1 MFLDL
6 GPNPIVACIVEGKAE
21 AAVIELLLKN
31 NLLIFTEDDLLS
43 GELIK
48 ERNADKF
55 SEKYLG
61 KRFDSKVSVI
71 RILDS
76 DKERFNLKKEY
87 RHKCN
92 VYNIITRTEI
102 EMLII
107 LNERKYEQFKKL
119 KNIKPSDFCSQCLDI
134 GYVKSK
140 SYWEDYF
147 SDVNKLIYAIKE
159 YDKIAKKSDKTKD
172 LLNLNDLLLES

>member
-1 MFLDL
+1 MSLDL
-6 GPNPIVACIVEGKAE
+6 GQNPIVACIVEGKAE

-61 KRFDSKVSVI
+61 KRFDSKVNVL
-71 RILDS
+71 RIHDS
-76 DKERFNLKKEY
+76 DKENFNLKKEY
-87 RHKCN
+87 KPKCT
-92 VYNIITRTEI
+92 VYNIITYSEI

-107 LNERKYEQFKKL
+107 LNEHKYEQFKKQ
-119 KNIKPSDFCSQCLDI
+119 KNIKPSDFCSQFLDI

-140 SYWEDYF
+140 SYWENYF
-147 SDVNKLIYAIKE
+147 SDINNLLYQKE
-159 YDKIAKKSDKTKD
+159 S
-172 LLNLNDLLLES
+172 